1 MACNLNVASDDIE
14 PKPTFVSLPSAEMGR
29 RYCGVEETGR
39 VYATFPVRR
48 SSDASNPERS
58 EKNSSLVV
66 SNAAYRLENSGRT
79 AQNHLGLLC

>member
-1 MACNLNVASDDIE
+1 MED
-14 PKPTFVSLPSAEMGR
+14 
-29 RYCGVEETGR
+29 TGR

-48 SSDASNPERS
+48 SSDASNPDRS

-66 SNAAYRLENSGRT
+66 SNAASKHGRCGRT